1 MRKVALVGA
10 GVSKFGV
17 RKASYRDLIW
27 EAGKACFDSLP
38 AVKPKDID
46 GLVVGSVMPERT
58 AFQSHISSMAAEA
71 LGIRPSSLSART
83 EHMCA
88 SGTVGIRYAYA
99 FIAAGLADLVMVLGV
114 EKLNQP
120 TGDEAI
126 LNMGTGVDR
135 EWEAAFGLT
144 APPCFALAAQR
155 HMAEYG
161 TTEEQLARVG
171 VKNHTHASKNPNA
184 HFNKGATLDQV
195 LCSRMISSP
204 LRLFMCSPITD
215 GAAAVI
221 LASEERARDLTDKP
235 VWIRG
240 TGQALDGFQLT
251 SLHEDYAHWPALERA
266 AKSAYAMAGVTP
278 ADVDLAEVHDCFSI
292 AEMIAYEELGF
303 CAKGEA
309 GPFVAAGRSDYGG
322 DVVVN
327 PRGGLIGCG
336 HPLGATGV
344 AQAAEVFVQLRDE
357 AGARQ
362 VPDAAIGLTHNNS
375 GMGEHVVMIYGNGR
389 RREPSETV
397 AVLGPGTDRPSD
409 RAGVRARRLPRA
421 AGRRQGGPRGRRG
434 RAHAGRRAARDRARR
449 RSHGRG
455 AGDRPDGVGGRARA
469 DRGAHRARRAGGLRL
484 RAGGAAGVGPAQ
496 AGHVCPA
503 QGRGRRRRDHR
514 LGVVH
519 HLALGRLRRGRPP
532 GALSRRALAEP
543 GPHHPA
549 GGRGA
554 GPADGAGDGRAHAGA
569 ARESRQDPGA
579 LRRLARLHRA
589 AAAGAC

>member
-27 EAGKACFDSLP
+27 EAGKACFDSVP
-38 AVKPKDID
+38 GVKPADLD

-58 AFQSHISSMAAEA
+58 AFQSHIASLAAEA
-71 LGIRPSSLSART
+71 LGIRPRTLSART

-99 FIAAGLADLVMVLGV
+99 FVTAGLAELVMVLGV

-120 TGDEAI
+120 TGEEAI

-144 APPCFALAAQR
+144 APPCFALAAQA
-155 HMAEYG
+155 HMTKYG
-161 TTEEQLARVG
+161 TTEEQLAMVG
-171 VKNHTHASKNPNA
+171 VKNHNHAAKNPTA
-184 HFNKGATLDQV
+184 HFQKGATLDQV

-221 LASEERARDLTDKP
+221 VASEDRARDLTEQP

-251 SLHEDYAHWPALERA
+251 SLPDDYAHWPAMQRA
-266 AKSAYAMAGVTP
+266 AESAYGMAGVSA
-278 ADVDLAEVHDCFSI
+278 ADIDVAEVHDCFSI
-292 AEMIAYEELGF
+292 AELIAYEELGF

-309 GPFVAAGRSDYGG
+309 GAYVEAGRSDYGG
-322 DVVVN
+322 AVVVN

-344 AQAAEVFVQLRDE
+344 AQAAEVFAQLRHE

-362 VPDAAIGLTHNNS
+362 VPEATIGLTHNNS
-375 GMGEHVVMIYGNGR
+375 GMGEHVVMIYG
-389 RREPSETV
+389 RE
-397 AVLGPGTDRPSD
+397 
-409 RAGVRARRLPRA
+409 A
-421 AGRRQGGPRGRRG
+421 A
-434 RAHAGRRAARDRARR
+434 
-449 RSHGRG
+449 
-455 AGDRPDGVGGRARA
+455 
-469 DRGAHRARRAGGLRL
+469 
-484 RAGGAAGVGPAQ
+484 
-496 AGHVCPA
+496 
-503 QGRGRRRRDHR
+503 
-514 LGVVH
+514 
-519 HLALGRLRRGRPP
+519 
-532 GALSRRALAEP
+532 
-543 GPHHPA
+543 
-549 GGRGA
+549 
-554 GPADGAGDGRAHAGA
+554 
-569 ARESRQDPGA
+569 
-579 LRRLARLHRA
+579 
-589 AAAGAC
+589 

>member
-1 MRKVALVGA
+1 MKRVALVGA
-10 GVSKFGV
+10 GVTKFGV

-27 EAGKACFDSLP
+27 EAGKACFDSVL
-38 AVKPKDID
+38 AVKPRDLD

-58 AFQSHISSMAAEA
+58 AFQSHISSLTAEA
-71 LGIRPSSLSART
+71 LGIRPSTLSART

-120 TGDEAI
+120 SGDEAI

-195 LCSRMISSP
+195 LGSRMISSP

-215 GAAAVI
+215 GAAAVV
-221 LASEERARDLTDKP
+221 LASEERARDLTDRP

-251 SLHEDYAHWPALERA
+251 SLHEDYARWPALQRA
-266 AKSAYAMAGVTP
+266 GAAAYRMAGIAP
-278 ADVDLAEVHDCFSI
+278 GDVDLAEVHDCFAI
-292 AEMIAYEELGF
+292 AELIAYEELGF

-309 GPFVAAGRSDYGG
+309 GPFAAAGRSDYGG
-322 DVVVN
+322 DRVVH

-344 AQAAEVFVQLRDE
+344 AQAAEVFAQLRGE

-362 VPDAAIGLTHNNS
+362 VPDAAIALTHNNS
-375 GMGEHVVMIYGNGR
+375 GMGEHIVVVYGS
-389 RREPSETV
+389 EP
-397 AVLGPGTDRPSD
+397 A
-409 RAGVRARRLPRA
+409 
-421 AGRRQGGPRGRRG
+421 
-434 RAHAGRRAARDRARR
+434 
-449 RSHGRG
+449 
-455 AGDRPDGVGGRARA
+455 
-469 DRGAHRARRAGGLRL
+469 
-484 RAGGAAGVGPAQ
+484 
-496 AGHVCPA
+496 
-503 QGRGRRRRDHR
+503 
-514 LGVVH
+514 
-519 HLALGRLRRGRPP
+519 
-532 GALSRRALAEP
+532 
-543 GPHHPA
+543 
-549 GGRGA
+549 
-554 GPADGAGDGRAHAGA
+554 
-569 ARESRQDPGA
+569 
-579 LRRLARLHRA
+579 
-589 AAAGAC
+589 

>member
-1 MRKVALVGA
+1 MRNVALVGA

-27 EAGKACFDSLP
+27 EAGKACFDSVPGLAP
-38 AVKPKDID
+38 RDVE

-58 AFQSHISSMAAEA
+58 AFQSHVSSMAAEA
-71 LGIRPSSLSART
+71 LGIRPRALSART

-120 TGDEAI
+120 SGEEAI

-155 HMAEYG
+155 HMARYG

-184 HFNKGATLDQV
+184 HFTKGATLDQV

-215 GAAAVI
+215 GAAAVV
-221 LASEERARDLTDKP
+221 LASEERARDLTDTP

-251 SLHEDYAHWPALERA
+251 SLPEDYAHWPALKRA
-266 AKSAYAMAGVTP
+266 ADGAYRMAGIQP
-278 ADVDLAEVHDCFSI
+278 GDVDLAEVHDCFAI

-303 CAKGEA
+303 CAKGE
-309 GPFVAAGRSDYGG
+309 GGRFVEKGLSDYGG
-322 DVVVN
+322 KVVVN
-327 PRGGLIGCG
+327 PRGGLMGCG
-336 HPLGATGV
+336 HPLGATGI
-344 AQAAEVFVQLRDE
+344 AQACEAFWQLRDE

-362 VPDAAIGLTHNNS
+362 VPDARVALTHNNS
-375 GMGEHVVMIYGNGR
+375 GMGEHVVMIYGR
-389 RREPSETV
+389 
-397 AVLGPGTDRPSD
+397 D
-409 RAGVRARRLPRA
+409 A
-421 AGRRQGGPRGRRG
+421 A
-434 RAHAGRRAARDRARR
+434 
-449 RSHGRG
+449 
-455 AGDRPDGVGGRARA
+455 
-469 DRGAHRARRAGGLRL
+469 
-484 RAGGAAGVGPAQ
+484 
-496 AGHVCPA
+496 
-503 QGRGRRRRDHR
+503 
-514 LGVVH
+514 
-519 HLALGRLRRGRPP
+519 
-532 GALSRRALAEP
+532 
-543 GPHHPA
+543 
-549 GGRGA
+549 
-554 GPADGAGDGRAHAGA
+554 
-569 ARESRQDPGA
+569 
-579 LRRLARLHRA
+579 
-589 AAAGAC
+589 